1 MFATTTCPTIIV
13 GTVYFDQTGA
23 NGLPGRVKI
32 GFPESHQ
39 LGMITE
45 IAKFWKN
52 FK

>member
-1 MFATTTCPTIIV
+1 MLTSTTCPTIVV
-13 GTVYFDQTGA
+13 GTVYFNQTGT

-32 GFPESHQ
+32 GFTESHQ